1 MMKKIA
7 YALILAL
14 TIFNSTPS
22 LASKMEKFLKIRE
35 ELYQLRNDGLAAV
48 PLFNI
53 INKSKRAKEFRRKY
67 KYLRKMINSPD
78 LSQRERNR
86 MLQLMRFDRVSNF
99 SPKNSGHGM
108 KGDFYTT
115 PYGIK
120 ISNSCFKLLEQ
131 VAKADRSTPMK
142 DESRQRVF
150 EMFSQAIR
158 DRGLEHVDEII
169 SRQIERS
176 IDKVIQ
182 CGENYPYAKKF
193 TDKWIKSLKKTEFH
207 CEEEVSSES
216 GKYAY
221 AIDDFFTP
229 LMNKKIIFSSDS
241 FFNFILDQDYKDEGY
256 TDSRNTFIHEVFHL
270 SQTDNRMVWH
280 HNSKA
285 KFFSD
290 SCDVRDRVTDRV
302 YLLGTMCSGQ
312 KYNITDSKILDPS
325 KEYYMDE
332 LMAAKVKQCGLHKG
346 CVRHF
351 SDGMNSKA
359 EAVKFCKN
367 IADMGTCRA
376 EESTRPI
383 SMERSKQII
392 LSKLVLNIKNEFSK
406 CKAYLSQGYQ
416 SSKSVKRPSGCPSIN
431 YLMKPANFPL
441 SGIYSLSYSGNLTD
455 IAYEIFNFTSMKLL
469 RNHPKTNWML
479 TSGEWD
485 ILLEYFR
492 VSSYSGRTKLCSEK
506 IKINSTVLKM
516 KKPISL
522 KVEACK
528 LPR

>member
-1 MMKKIA
+1 
-7 YALILAL
+7 
-14 TIFNSTPS
+14 
-22 LASKMEKFLKIRE
+22 
-35 ELYQLRNDGLAAV
+35 
-48 PLFNI
+48 
-53 INKSKRAKEFRRKY
+53 
-67 KYLRKMINSPD
+67 
-78 LSQRERNR
+78 

-99 SPKNSGHGM
+99 SPKNPGHGI

-115 PYGIK
+115 PYGMK
-120 ISNSCFKLLEQ
+120 ISTSCFKLLER

-142 DESRQRVF
+142 NKSRQRVF

-176 IDKVIQ
+176 IDKVIK
-182 CGENYPYAKKF
+182 CGGNYPYAKKF
-193 TDKWIKSLKKTEFH
+193 TDTWIKSLKKTELH
-207 CEEEVSSES
+207 CREEVSSEI

-221 AIDDFFTP
+221 AIDDFITP
-229 LMNKKIIFSSDS
+229 LMNKKIVFSSDS
-241 FFNFILDQDYKDEGY
+241 FFNLILDQDYKDEGY
-256 TDSRNTFIHEVFHL
+256 TESRNTFIHEIFHL
-270 SQTDNRMVWH
+270 SQTDNKMVWD

-290 SCDVRDRVTDRV
+290 SCGANDRVTDRV
-302 YLLGTMCSGQ
+302 YLLGTLCSGQ

-332 LMAAKVKQCGLHKG
+332 LMAEKVKQCGLHKG
-346 CVRHF
+346 CVKHF
-351 SDGMNSKA
+351 SDGMNTKA
-359 EAVKFCKN
+359 DAVKFCKN
-367 IADMGTCRA
+367 IVDMGSCRTQ
-376 EESTRPI
+376 ESSKPI

-416 SSKSVKRPSGCPSIN
+416 SKTSVKRPTGCPSID

-441 SGIYSLSYSGNLTD
+441 SNIYSLSYSGSTMD
-455 IAYEIFNFTSMKLL
+455 IAYEIFNFNSIKLL
-469 RNHPKTNWML
+469 RSHPKTNWML
-479 TSGEWD
+479 TSTEWD
-485 ILLEYFR
+485 TLLEYFR
-492 VSSYSGRTKLCSEK
+492 ESSYSGRTKLCSEK